1 MRQFLKRI
9 AATCVGVATA
19 AALLAPAADARPV
32 VNQGDRILLD
42 GVIGYG
48 QCSVGY
54 VDHARNQIA
63 IARHCVSFPFQQ
75 AYTANKQRI
84 GTVVSFPGWLVRSS
98 GPNDFAYVTLSGAAP
113 GSNRFSG
120 NAKVHPSAV
129 RPGERVCSYGAT
141 TRREF
146 CGHVTGVRG
155 NLIATSVTGP
165 THGDSGGPM
174 WIPGRGFVAV
184 LSGGSW
190 KNSKYWTTGSY
201 PEFYVGPE
209 LLAPVSLDLDQPTT
223 SSNSELGWYARQLI

>member
-129 RPGERVCSYGAT
+129 RPGERVYSYGAT
-141 TRREF
+141 TRR
-146 CGHVTGVRG
+146 
-155 NLIATSVTGP
+155 
-165 THGDSGGPM
+165 DSGGPM

-223 SSNSELGWYARQLI
+223 SSNSELGWYARQLL